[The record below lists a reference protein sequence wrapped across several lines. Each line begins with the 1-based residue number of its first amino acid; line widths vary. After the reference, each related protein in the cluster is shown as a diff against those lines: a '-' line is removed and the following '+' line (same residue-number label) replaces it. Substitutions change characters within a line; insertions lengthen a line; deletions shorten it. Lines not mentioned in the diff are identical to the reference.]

1 MKKALFSLVLIM
13 SVIVSFAAVSVRYQN
28 KDSKTHTFKVK
39 IEGRTTEVTFKPGT
53 SNVTVQGNAKECVI
67 FCDCGEVK
75 VKAGDE
81 LEIKNGCI
89 KVK

>member
-1 MKKALFSLVLIM
+1 MKKSILSLVLIM

-28 KDSKTHTFKVK
+28 KDSKSHTFKVK
-39 IEGRTTEVTFKPGT
+39 IEGRTTEVTFDKGT
-53 SNVTVQGNAKECVI
+53 SNVTIQGNAKECI
-67 FCDCGEVK
+67 IYCECGEVK

-81 LEIKNGCI
+81 LEIKDGCI